1 MTCFGQ
7 CTGKIY
13 VILPYFNFCGFKR
26 REKLFLEF
34 VERMKEYP
42 VSMVVV
48 SAGGLPA
55 CLPVYK
61 HIEVEYKDQIWVK
74 ENLIN
79 MAIRR
84 LPKNWKYVAWID
96 ADISFVNENWVE
108 DTIRELQNNDVVQLF
123 RSAIHLGPEQEVLKT
138 DKSFGFMY
146 KSGSVYSKTDKY
158 GFWHPG
164 FAWAC
169 TKKAYQKMGGLLDWA
184 ILGSGDRHMALAL
197 IGRVEYSA
205 PGNIEDT
212 YKQLLRK
219 FEKSCRHLKLSYVSG
234 TILHHWH
241 GSLENR
247 RYRERWEILTSNNYD
262 PVTDVDYTKQGAI
275 ILTQRGIRLKKDIEY
290 YFQERREDD

>member
-74 ENLIN
+74 ETLIN

-96 ADISFVNENWVE
+96 ADISFVNENWVD
-108 DTIRELQNNDVVQLF
+108 DTIRE
-123 RSAIHLGPEQEVLKT
+123 
-138 DKSFGFMY
+138 
-146 KSGSVYSKTDKY
+146 
-158 GFWHPG
+158 
-164 FAWAC
+164 
-169 TKKAYQKMGGLLDWA
+169 
-184 ILGSGDRHMALAL
+184 
-197 IGRVEYSA
+197 
-205 PGNIEDT
+205 
-212 YKQLLRK
+212 
-219 FEKSCRHLKLSYVSG
+219 
-234 TILHHWH
+234 
-241 GSLENR
+241 
-247 RYRERWEILTSNNYD
+247 
-262 PVTDVDYTKQGAI
+262 
-275 ILTQRGIRLKKDIEY
+275 
-290 YFQERREDD
+290 

>member
-108 DTIRELQNNDVVQLF
+108 DTIQELQNNDVVQLF

-138 DKSFGFMY
+138 DKSFGFMH
-146 KSGSVYSKTDKY
+146 KSGAIYSKTDKY

-234 TILHHWH
+234 TILHYWH

-247 RYRERWEILTSNNYD
+247 RYRERWDILTSNNYD

-275 ILTQRGIRLKKDIEY
+275 TLTQRGRRLKKDIEY